1 MVLGTSLS
9 RGRGEI
15 FPAGGRW
22 GSRQDQGQG
31 QGQGQGQLHLESAG
45 VARRAGRG
53 GAAGHAVNPSLG
65 APRRHPWRRGS
76 RIPTPTTPQTLC
88 RCSRNGRG
96 RRPPRQ
102 PDKAAALPRPPAN
115 CRGWGCEG
123 SRDPPP
129 HGSDACVGRAGQAAQ
144 PRPCRVR
151 RIAHSR
157 KRWRSLQGRTC
168 SVSREPSHPRPAWR
182 TGQPRAWLHSF
193 GFTALALQLRKKR
206 NPPANSLTHVPLRNL
221 SPAISIDV
229 SSGLIRFGQQY
240 PITRRRR

>member
-9 RGRGEI
+9 RGKGEI

-22 GSRQDQGQG
+22 GSRQDQD
-31 QGQGQGQLHLESAG
+31 QGQLHRESAG

-88 RCSRNGRG
+88 RCSRKSRAKSLC
-96 RRPPRQ
+96 RQ
-102 PDKAAALPRPPAN
+102 AWLGIAPALPRPPAN

-129 HGSDACVGRAGQAAQ
+129 HGCGGGAYRDVLAACPVNPHTPA
-144 PRPCRVR
+144 RP
-151 RIAHSR
+151 
-157 KRWRSLQGRTC
+157 GG
-168 SVSREPSHPRPAWR
+168 PANR
-182 TGQPRAWLHSF
+182 GP
-193 GFTALALQLRKKR
+193 GFTALASQLWLHGFGSSASKKKK
-206 NPPANSLTHVPLRNL
+206 PPANSLTHVPLRNL

>member
-22 GSRQDQGQG
+22 GLRQDHDQDQGQ
-31 QGQGQGQLHLESAG
+31 LHRESAG

-88 RCSRNGRG
+88 RCSRKSRAKSLC
-96 RRPPRQ
+96 RQ
-102 PDKAAALPRPPAN
+102 AWLGIAPALPRPPAK
-115 CRGWGCEG
+115 CLGWGCEG

-129 HGSDACVGRAGQAAQ
+129 HGCGGGAYRDVLAACPVNPHTPAQ
-144 PRPCRVR
+144 PAEP
-151 RIAHSR
+151 ANQS
-157 KRWRSLQGRTC
+157 SGSGSGTGFC
-168 SVSREPSHPRPAWR
+168 SGSSA
-182 TGQPRAWLHSF
+182 S
-193 GFTALALQLRKKR
+193 KKR
-206 NPPANSLTHVPLRNL
+206 NPP
-221 SPAISIDV
+221 
-229 SSGLIRFGQQY
+229 
-240 PITRRRR
+240 PIP